1 MSLEED
7 NGLFGFDF
15 DDEDF
20 VTKEKEK
27 VIVAHVDYEARVE
40 TDGVIHFDMSL
51 ILKGINL

>member
-27 VIVAHVDYEARVE
+27 VSVAQVDYEAKVE
-40 TDGVIHFDMSL
+40 IDGVIS
-51 ILKGINL
+51 I